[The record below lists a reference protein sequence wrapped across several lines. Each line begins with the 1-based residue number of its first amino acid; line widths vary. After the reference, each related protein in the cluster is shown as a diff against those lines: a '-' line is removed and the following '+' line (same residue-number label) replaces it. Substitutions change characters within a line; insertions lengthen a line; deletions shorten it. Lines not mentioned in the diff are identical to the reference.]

1 MLPEKLKQIDQQL
14 IDLLG
19 KRIAVL
25 AESQSISLEE
35 QITNFAFSL
44 VEAGVPESMW
54 KNLVTGCT
62 SAANAFSPP
71 ANTKPRRVTLVGGR
85 GMMGYFFQQKLS
97 ATGHYIS
104 ILDQGDWE
112 QAESLLKKADLVLV
126 CVPIEYTIDVI
137 HKLAKYLSPTTALAD
152 IASIKTPILQTMLEQ
167 HSGPVMSLH
176 PMFGPGI
183 KSFLCQKVV
192 VCSGRGDDA
201 FQWLLDLI
209 EHDGGKLIV
218 STPEEHDEMM
228 IAVQA
233 IRNFTTFSLGV
244 FLAEQNIDIH
254 RSLDFSSP
262 IFRLEMDIVG
272 RLFSQSAPL
281 VVDIMLAT
289 SERREAIGQL
299 AIAYNRLAQL
309 VIQNNR
315 DSLIQEFKATHSFL
329 AEEMHSAVE
338 ESTYVIDSLSTLL
351 AAKDVEQK
359 QLCFSKHT
367 MPSLREASLSETL
380 TRTPTAGVAIANQPI
395 APRAEVL
402 SHGRTIESKG

>member
-1 MLPEKLKQIDQQL
+1 MLTEKLKQIDQQL

-35 QITNFAFSL
+35 QFTNFTFSL
-44 VEAGVPESMW
+44 VQAGVPESMW

-62 SAANAFSPP
+62 SAAASAFSPT

-85 GMMGYFFQQKLS
+85 GLMGHFFQQKLS
-97 ATGHYIS
+97 AAGHYIN

-152 IASIKTPILQTMLEQ
+152 IASIKNPILQTMLEQ

-244 FLAEQNIDIH
+244 FLAQQNIDIR

-309 VIQNNR
+309 VIQNDR
-315 DSLIQEFKATHSFL
+315 DTLIQEFKATHSFL
-329 AEEMHSAVE
+329 AEGMHSAVE
-338 ESTYVIDSLSTLL
+338 ESTYMIDTLSTLL

-359 QLCFSKHT
+359 QLCFVSKQ
-367 MPSLREASLSETL
+367 S
-380 TRTPTAGVAIANQPI
+380 AIANQPI
-395 APRAEVL
+395 APRTEIL
-402 SHGRTIESKG
+402 SHGRTIESKA